1 VKYTIT
7 FIEKEEKFEMN
18 GVLYQ
23 FIGQHLYDIAKQHNI
38 TTAAS
43 SESHLLCMLIA
54 YGISIELVEE
64 GGSKLIW

>member
-1 VKYTIT
+1 MKYTIT

-18 GVLYQ
+18 GVLYR
-23 FIGQHLYDIAKQHNI
+23 FVGEHFCDIARQHNI

-64 GGSKLIW
+64 DGSKLIW